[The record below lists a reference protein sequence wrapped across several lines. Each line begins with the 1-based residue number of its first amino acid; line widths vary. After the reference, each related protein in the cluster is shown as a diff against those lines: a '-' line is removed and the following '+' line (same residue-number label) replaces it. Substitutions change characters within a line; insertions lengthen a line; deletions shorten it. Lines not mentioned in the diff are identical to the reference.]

1 MISLIFRQNRV
12 VFFVILSAAKNLYKD
27 DLFKSFNSFR
37 ILRFTQDDMLEV
49 SVNI

>member
-1 MISLIFRQNRV
+1 MIKLVIY
-12 VFFVILSAAKNLYKD
+12 VILSAAKNLYKD

-37 ILRFTQDDMLEV
+37 ILRFTQDDMWEV